1 MDNDL
6 RLFSFI
12 FIPLQT
18 ILLTI
23 IHHIISAKVLKI
35 YKVKTKINKKNLQI
49 CPLHQQICPFIGKK
63 TKSKGSPTTS
73 NYLLGGAELAKE
85 AR

>member
-35 YKVKTKINKKNLQI
+35 NKVKTKINRKTYKYVRCINKFVLLSVKRQNLKALRQ
-49 CPLHQQICPFIGKK
+49 
-63 TKSKGSPTTS
+63 
-73 NYLLGGAELAKE
+73 LLTIYWGGAELAKE